1 MSACGQAALSSCGPP
16 RTDAWL
22 CPVPVPVVRT
32 VILRLSSQGRG
43 SICRAGRVPGATH
56 FRSPAA
62 GTAFHE
68 ARRREK
74 SMALGALGDI
84 NGGLFSASAGL
95 RAPHPEAK
103 IAPGNAPG
111 GHLTPPWKTSH
122 PFPATVL
129 SRLRID
135 GHEPRRALPFVDR
148 RRTRR
153 ADRGGGRESPGVR
166 SRQRTGLFRAPGPR
180 GIEGRA
186 GGSRRNAVEHR
197 GPYGSPGDVPA
208 GPA

>member
-43 SICRAGRVPGATH
+43 SICRVGRVPGATH

-84 NGGLFSASAGL
+84 NGGLFPASAGL
-95 RAPHPEAK
+95 RAPHSEAK

-122 PFPATVL
+122 RFPQRYFPGYASTATSPV
-129 SRLRID
+129 
-135 GHEPRRALPFVDR
+135 GHFHSSIAAELAGQTGAGAASHRVCVPGNELDSFGPPARAGS
-148 RRTRR
+148 
-153 ADRGGGRESPGVR
+153 RGGQAVR
-166 SRQRTGLFRAPGPR
+166 
-180 GIEGRA
+180 
-186 GGSRRNAVEHR
+186 GGTL
-197 GPYGSPGDVPA
+197 
-208 GPA
+208 